1 MEAYTM
7 EHRSEGSIHANK
19 RVLIAMTIALL
30 VATLVAVVAGNTG
43 HKARSASALTKVPPG
58 GLGQLSGLLPRDHL
72 TLESSIQVDLS
83 HETVRLPLYKGEAY
97 GKTAWFILLD
107 ASDAGLAH
115 DLGVNYAPKLA
126 NIGIGC
132 PACVQTVTLDNPTP
146 AQNPF
151 GTALVH
157 FQGAPDFSPTRIAVP
172 GPNGFP
178 LAKFQPGAVAGPGYS
193 PFIQI
198 AGSPVVYNAPIVA
211 TGDGPFDVVHHTN
224 TGDRVLGIHIA
235 PATAPSGQFLESY
248 ADLLFVKGFDAGQPI
263 VYLSTDAG
271 QPLTAVLERSTY
283 VPALDKAAYNGGDD
297 FLGSARER
305 LFGFINGQTGA
316 NNPQA
321 QGFQNLVLDGHA
333 AEDASAENTSL
344 INALRNGGDL
354 LNVFGDF
361 PTLADP
367 RHADAYSPLW
377 DAQLGLWTQKAVDE
391 GLNTRQID
399 ENQVFNLAATRP
411 DLLTG
416 VDPATGQV
424 APYGADGV
432 DINCAVIGFTH
443 NAPTANL
450 ANPVP
455 GSQFPPR

>member
-1 MEAYTM
+1 MEDYTM
-7 EHRSEGSIHANK
+7 KHRPFRSARANK
-19 RVLIAMTIALL
+19 RVLIGLIAVLL
-30 VATLVAVVAGNTG
+30 VATLVALLPGILG
-43 HKARSASALTKVPPG
+43 HKVKSASANVG

-72 TLESSIQVDLS
+72 TEESAIQVDLS

-107 ASDAGLAH
+107 ASDVGLAH

-126 NIGIGC
+126 NIGISC
-132 PACVQTVTLDNPTP
+132 PACVQTVTLDSPTP

-151 GTALVH
+151 GQALVH

-198 AGSPVVYNAPIVA
+198 AGPSVVYNAPIVA
-211 TGDGPFDVVHHTN
+211 TGNGPFDVVHHTN

-235 PATAPSGQFLESY
+235 PATSPSGQFLESWV
-248 ADLLFVKGFDAGQPI
+248 DMLFVKGF
-263 VYLSTDAG
+263 DAG

-283 VPALDKAAYNGGDD
+283 VPALDKVAYNGGDD
-297 FLGSARER
+297 FLGYARER
-305 LFGFINGQTGA
+305 LFGFVNGQTGA
-316 NNPQA
+316 TNPQA
-321 QGFQNLVLDGHA
+321 QGFVHLIRDGHA
-333 AEDASAENTSL
+333 SEDASADNTAL

-377 DAQLGLWTQKAVDE
+377 DAQLGLWTDKAVKA

-399 ENQVFNLAATRP
+399 ENVVLNLAATRP

-416 VDPATGQV
+416 IDPATGKP
-424 APYGADGV
+424 APYGSVGV
-432 DINCAVIGFTH
+432 DINCAVIGFTDK
-443 NAPTANL
+443 APTANL
-450 ANPVP
+450 ADPVP
-455 GSQFPPR
+455 NSQFPPR

>member
-1 MEAYTM
+1 MEAYTV
-7 EHRSEGSIHANK
+7 EHRLFRSTRANK
-19 RVLIAMTIALL
+19 RVLIAMIIALL
-30 VATLVAVVAGNTG
+30 VATLVAIVTGMLG
-43 HKARSASALTKVPPG
+43 HKVKSASSNVG

-97 GKTAWFILLD
+97 GKSAWFTLLD

-132 PACVQTVTLDNPTP
+132 PACVQTVTIDNPTP

-151 GTALVH
+151 GQAVVH
-157 FQGAPDFSPTRIAVP
+157 FQGAPDFSPTRIAVA

-235 PATAPSGQFLESY
+235 PATSPSGQFLESY
-248 ADLLFVKGFDAGQPI
+248 VDLLFVKGFDAGQPI

-271 QPLTAVLERSTY
+271 QPLTAVLAPSTY
-283 VPALDKAAYNGGDD
+283 VPALNSAAYNGGDG

-316 NNPQA
+316 DNPQA
-321 QGFQNLVLDGHA
+321 QGFVHLVRDGHA
-333 AEDASAENTSL
+333 SEDSSAGNTAL
-344 INALRNGGDL
+344 INALRIGGDL

-361 PTLADP
+361 PTLREP
-367 RHADAYSPLW
+367 RHADAYRPFC
-377 DAQLGLWTQKAVDE
+377 DAQRCQ
-391 GLNTRQID
+391 
-399 ENQVFNLAATRP
+399 
-411 DLLTG
+411 
-416 VDPATGQV
+416 
-424 APYGADGV
+424 
-432 DINCAVIGFTH
+432 
-443 NAPTANL
+443 
-450 ANPVP
+450 
-455 GSQFPPR
+455 